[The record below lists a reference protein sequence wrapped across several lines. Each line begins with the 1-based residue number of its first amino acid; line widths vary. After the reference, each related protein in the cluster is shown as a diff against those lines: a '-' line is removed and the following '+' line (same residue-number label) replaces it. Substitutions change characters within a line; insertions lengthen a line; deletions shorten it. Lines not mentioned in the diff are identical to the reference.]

1 MPAGFPHMP
10 QTSTKLSAF
19 TESVIRMM
27 TRLANRHGALNL
39 SQGFPDFDPPVEL
52 RQAAAEA
59 GLNGP
64 HQYAITWGAPG
75 FRQALAE
82 KQSRF
87 MGLPLDPDRNMVV
100 TCGSTEAM
108 MTAMMTACDPG
119 DKVAIFSPFYENY
132 AADTILSG
140 AIPIHVPLHPP
151 DYGFDLHE
159 LREAFEQ
166 RPKALVL
173 CNPSNPSGKVF
184 TRDELQQIAEL
195 AIEYDAFVL
204 TDEVYEHIVYAP
216 HRHTYIASLPGMFER
231 TLCCSSLSKTYSIT
245 GWRLGYVIA
254 APEVIDGAR
263 KVHDFLTVGAAAP
276 LQEAAITALRF
287 PDAYYT
293 GLRDLYARK
302 RALFCGYLD
311 QVGLAY
317 TRPQGAYYVMID
329 VSPFGWDDDMA
340 FCEWLVR
347 EIGIA
352 AVPGSSFFR
361 EPENRYIRL
370 HFAKS
375 EQVLEEAGQRLL
387 RLRQVG

>member
-1 MPAGFPHMP
+1 M
-10 QTSTKLSAF
+10 
-19 TESVIRMM
+19 
-27 TRLANRHGALNL
+27 
-39 SQGFPDFDPPVEL
+39 
-52 RQAAAEA
+52 
-59 GLNGP
+59 
-64 HQYAITWGAPG
+64 
-75 FRQALAE
+75 
-82 KQSRF
+82 
-87 MGLPLDPDRNMVV
+87 
-100 TCGSTEAM
+100 
-108 MTAMMTACDPG
+108 
-119 DKVAIFSPFYENY
+119 
-132 AADTILSG
+132 
-140 AIPIHVPLHPP
+140 
-151 DYGFDLHE
+151 
-159 LREAFEQ
+159 
-166 RPKALVL
+166 
-173 CNPSNPSGKVF
+173 
-184 TRDELQQIAEL
+184 
-195 AIEYDAFVL
+195 
-204 TDEVYEHIVYAP
+204 
-216 HRHTYIASLPGMFER
+216 
-231 TLCCSSLSKTYSIT
+231 
-245 GWRLGYVIA
+245 IA

-302 RALFCGYLD
+302 RDIFCGYLD

-361 EPENRYIRL
+361 EPESRYIRL

-375 EQVLEEAGQRLL
+375 DEVLEEAGHRLL